1 MRSIKVNKKLIL
13 GLDLGIT
20 SVGWGIITDDFT
32 IVDQGVRLFDE
43 STADGNKKR
52 REYRGNRR
60 LLRRRRAR
68 ILRMYKY
75 LEEIGVINDT
85 FSYLDNPYEI
95 RVKGLSKKLSND
107 ELATA
112 LLHITKRRG
121 SSLEVIESDADNKDE
136 QSAKKAIQ
144 SNLTKLREEKLF
156 IAQIQLQRHQDET
169 QKVRGHHNIFKT
181 EDYLKEVERI
191 LSNQDLTKEQNG
203 KILEIIGTR
212 RKFTEGPGSIQAPTP
227 YGRFRP
233 VEPEL
238 KQILFEHL
246 KFKKDQRLLKETFT
260 YTYEDK
266 TYKIFK
272 NGIVIPTE
280 PLNLI
285 DLMRG
290 KCSIYT
296 DQFRAS
302 KRSFSAELYN
312 LLNELNNIRF
322 ILTDKVLSQQE
333 KEEIIEHVLEKGDF
347 TYAQF
352 KKKFNVQSDDDITG
366 SLKDNKNIFSGFKK
380 LHKIFKTLKLE
391 LPERHIL
398 DQISDVLTNY
408 PTIEDRT
415 EQFNH
420 MKLDKKLIESLV
432 ILTGFNGTHALS
444 YKALNNFIPMLIAE
458 NLNQQQLRMKYDM
471 AQQDAIDSIIY
482 EDDAITNP
490 VVRRVQREAQKV
502 IQELIKIY
510 GNFDSIVIETT
521 RDKNT
526 KEQVDRIKQ
535 KQKKNR
541 KLNLES
547 QEIIEAAGYSNDH
560 RVSAILSQKI
570 RLYNEQNQRCAY
582 TGEVIDI
589 GRLIRD
595 PKSYEIDH
603 IIPYS
608 ISFDDSLNNKVLVT
622 HEANQLKGNRTPFG
636 YFSQGLNLQHEINN
650 YTDFKRY
657 VESNP
662 NYNRFKKANLLFEKD
677 ITKYS
682 TLLEF
687 KNRNLNDTSYA
698 IRSFMTH
705 LKRYFKQNNIPTN
718 VFTMKGKQTNLF
730 RNIAMNQWYRNNPNQ
745 DYTSNPFYK
754 SRNFFKHHA
763 IDALI
768 VAGLFNQNTFKKFYQ
783 IEIHKDDTTLIR
795 QTTGE
800 VIDTPFEDEKLYK
813 FFNQIAELEDEQFK
827 FSWKIDS
834 KPNRSI
840 SDQTI
845 YSTRRFGK
853 DDYIIKKDNIYD
865 MNKEKAK
872 KFFEKVQDQEKL
884 LMYQHDPETFNIIL
898 KAYEQYQHETYPFKT
913 YRENHGPLRKYAKN
927 NHGPIVTNVKYMAN
941 KFGNAMDLSDK
952 YSVKGKKVVKLQLS
966 PYRIDIYFN
975 NEQYKFV
982 TVRYYHLM
990 YDFNLRKYTIRTEM
1004 YEELLKEKNIT
1015 PDYKFQFSLVRNNI
1029 FEIHRKTRD
1038 GIISERVRF
1047 IGTNSDANN
1056 LLEVKPISYQS
1067 EKRFKPGVSKNV
1079 VKINKYNVSV
1089 TGKISKVKQERLKLT
1104 I

>member
-1 MRSIKVNKKLIL
+1 VNKKLIL

-20 SVGWGIITDDFT
+20 SVGWGIIDDDFT
-32 IVDQGVRLFDE
+32 IIDQGVRLFEE
-43 STADGNKKR
+43 STADKNKDR
-52 REYRGNRR
+52 RGYRGSRR

-95 RVKGLSKKLSND
+95 RVKGLSQKLSND

-144 SNLTKLREEKLF
+144 YNLTKLREEKLF

-181 EDYLKEVERI
+181 EDYLKEVEQI
-191 LSNQDLTKEQNG
+191 LNNQNLTQEQNE
-203 KILEIIGTR
+203 KILDIIGTR

-233 VEPEL
+233 VESEL
-238 KQILFEHL
+238 KEKLFEHL
-246 KFKKDQRLLKETFT
+246 RLKKDQRLLKETFT

-272 NGIVIPTE
+272 SGVVIPTK

-290 KCSIYT
+290 KCSIYP

-322 ILTDKVLSQQE
+322 ILTNKVLTQQE

-366 SLKDNKNIFSGFKK
+366 SLKDNKNIFAGFKK
-380 LHKIFKTLKLE
+380 LHKIYNTLNLK
-391 LPERHIL
+391 LPERDIL

-420 MKLDKKLIESLV
+420 MKLDKKLIENLV
-432 ILTGFNGTHALS
+432 TLTGFNGTHALS
-444 YKALNNFIPMLIAE
+444 YKALNNFIPMLIEE

-471 AQQDAIDSIIY
+471 AQQDAVDSIIY
-482 EDDAITNP
+482 EDDSITNP

-502 IQELIKIY
+502 IQELIKTY

-526 KEQVDRIKQ
+526 KEQVTRIKQ
-535 KQKKNR
+535 IQEKNK

-547 QEIIEAAGYSNDH
+547 QEIIEASGYSNDH
-560 RVSAILSQKI
+560 RLSAILSQKI

-589 GRLIRD
+589 GRLLRD
-595 PKSYEIDH
+595 PKAYEIDH

-608 ISFDDSLNNKVLVT
+608 ISFDDSFNNKVLVT
-622 HEANQLKGNRTPFG
+622 HEVNQLKGNRTPFG
-636 YFSQGLNLQHEINN
+636 YFAQGLNLQHEINN
-650 YTDFKRY
+650 YADFKRY

-662 NYNRFKKANLLFEKD
+662 NYNRFKKANLLYEKD

-730 RNIAMNQWYRNNPNQ
+730 RNVAMNQWYRNNPNQ
-745 DYTSNPFYK
+745 DYKSNPFYK
-754 SRNFFKHHA
+754 SRNYFKHHA

-783 IEIHKDDTTLIR
+783 MDVNEDKTVLFT
-795 QTTGE
+795 QKTGE
-800 VIDTPFEDEKLYK
+800 IIKTNPFEDDKLYK
-813 FFNQIAELEDEQFK
+813 FFNQIAELDDEQFK

-834 KPNRSI
+834 KPNRTI

-853 DDYIIKKDNIYD
+853 DDYIIKKENLYD
-865 MNKEKAK
+865 MKKDRAK
-872 KFFEKVQDQEKL
+872 KFFEEVKDQEKL
-884 LMYQHDPETFNIIL
+884 LMYRHDPETFNIIL
-898 KAYEQYQHETYPFKT
+898 KAYEQYKHETYPFKI
-913 YRENHGPLRKYAKN
+913 YKENHGPIRKYAKN
-927 NHGPIVTNVKYMAN
+927 NQGPIVNSFKYMAN
-941 KFGNAMDLSDK
+941 KLGNAMDISYK
-952 YSVKGKKVVKLQLS
+952 YPVKNKKVVKLTLS
-966 PYRIDIYFN
+966 PYRVDIYFN

-990 YDFNLRKYTIRTEM
+990 YDFNLRKHTIRTEM

-1015 PDYKFQFSLVRNNI
+1015 PDYKFQFSLVKYNI
-1029 FEIHRKTRD
+1029 FEIHRKIGD
-1038 GIISERVRF
+1038 DIISERVRF
-1047 IGTNSDANN
+1047 IGTNDDVNNRLESKEISFQSD
-1056 LLEVKPISYQS
+1056 KRRYPII
-1067 EKRFKPGVSKNV
+1067 SKNV